1 MKPPA
6 CSSTPVAV
14 SASIP
19 VFAAALL
26 AAFATLPAHAA
37 AEKPLW
43 ELGLGVGAVSFPDYR
58 GSDRQRTHGLAV
70 PYFVYRGEFFK
81 ADRDG
86 IRSVFFDSDRVQ
98 LNISMAASLPVDSDG
113 NGARRGMPDLKPTVE
128 IGPSLEINLWRSD
141 LRNARIDL
149 RLPVRAAYTVKGP
162 VRHVG
167 VTFTP
172 FINLDMDPFGNSG
185 WNLGMMAGP
194 IYANTRQHRY
204 FYDVK
209 PEFALPDRP
218 AYKASGGYS
227 GTQFIAALSKRFDR
241 YWVGSFVRYDT
252 LRGAAFEGSPLVE
265 RDRAWAAGVAIAWV
279 IGESARKVVVED

>member
-1 MKPPA
+1 MTQNMRR
-6 CSSTPVAV
+6 SSAAV
-14 SASIP
+14 T
-19 VFAAALL
+19 LL
-26 AAFATLPAHAA
+26 ALACTLPAHAA
-37 AEKPLW
+37 EEKPLW

-58 GSDRQRTHGLAV
+58 GSDRQRVHGLPV

-86 IRSVFFDSDRVQ
+86 IRSIFFDSDRVQ
-98 LNISMAASLPVDSDG
+98 LNLSMAASLPVDSDG

-128 IGPSLEINLWRSD
+128 IGPSLEFNLWRSSE
-141 LRNARIDL
+141 RNARIDL
-149 RLPVRAAYTVKGP
+149 RLPVRAAYTVKGS
-162 VRHVG
+162 VKHVG

-172 FINLDMDPFGNSG
+172 FINLDIDPFGHSG

-218 AYKASGGYS
+218 TYKASGGYS

-265 RDRAWAAGVAIAWV
+265 RDHAWAAGLAIAWV
-279 IGESARKVVVED
+279 IGESSKKVVVED